1 MSQARKLP
9 ASDVLSVLSKATLRA
24 ADILRLTPRDMA
36 GVLGIST
43 ATISGMRKHGKP
55 LPADPKGVELA
66 KLLIR
71 VYRALDAI
79 TGGDDSV
86 SAAWLRNENSALGGV
101 PLERMKTVT
110 GLVDVLS
117 YLDQRRAPL

>member
-1 MSQARKLP
+1 MSLARRLP

-55 LPADPKGVELA
+55 LPADPKGLELA